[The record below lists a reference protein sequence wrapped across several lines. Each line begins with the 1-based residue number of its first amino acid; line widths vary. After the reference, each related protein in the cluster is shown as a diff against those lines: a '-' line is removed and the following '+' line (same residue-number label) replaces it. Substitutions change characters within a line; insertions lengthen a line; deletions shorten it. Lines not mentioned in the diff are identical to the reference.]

1 MLLKA
6 KIRFQNTGGFS
17 ARLTLLVLF
26 DNDDDGTDGNGAS
39 RDKRRSNENV
49 ATCFGLRLDQ
59 ILHSEAW
66 LEVQTVSQPQT
77 ILIILGNDFE
87 AAVEADYS
95 SDWDF
100 GDSTFAEM
108 VQEAKGLIKPLNNN
122 QAKGLIARY
131 VARNMRVQ

>member
-1 MLLKA
+1 M
-6 KIRFQNTGGFS
+6 
-17 ARLTLLVLF
+17 
-26 DNDDDGTDGNGAS
+26 
-39 RDKRRSNENV
+39 

-131 VARNMRVQ
+131 VARNIISNRPNYCPAFIRRIADVVNAQLGFIVLESGNERTIVDDEDILSDVESEK